1 MTPSSTI
8 EFLIWL
14 LIAASIIAVIAARLR
29 IPYTVALVLGGLILG
44 SFHLPILQSLFAHPP
59 DWLTPNVSLVIFL
72 PALLFEGSLKIQ
84 FRQLRES
91 LVPICLLATVGV
103 LAATLISGFTLHWAL
118 GIPVLIALVFG
129 AIVAATDPIS
139 VLAIFKDMAV
149 DKRLTITVEGE
160 SLFNDGT
167 AVVLYGILFG
177 AVANSHLGISTGIRD
192 FVVEVA
198 GGVAVGAVL
207 GYVFSKLTQRID
219 DPEIEITLTTILAY
233 GSYLLAQS
241 LHLSGVIATVAA
253 GLMIG
258 NFGVRTGMSSRTR
271 IALWSFWEY
280 ASFLINSILFLL
292 IGLQVRVG
300 DLFHM
305 WRAAA
310 LTITAVL
317 AGRVLTV
324 YGLIPISNLLSARIP
339 LRWQHVMVWGGMR
352 GALSLALVLS
362 IGKNFPYR
370 DQLLTMT
377 FGVVA
382 FTIVV
387 QGITMKPL
395 IRLLGIGKNNED
407 DYSRARVRQR
417 AIASALSE
425 LESMANNQL
434 VSRPVYDQ
442 LRHELDARLENANT
456 AVDAILGDNQDRL
469 SAEFQVSRERLSA
482 AEKSAIEQAMQDG
495 WVSASTASKMI
506 DEADLHSGKPNA
518 VPHNTD
524 VYHTQKR
531 QNRGAA
537 NR

>member
-14 LIAASIIAVIAARLR
+14 LIAASVIAVIAARVR
-29 IPYTVALVLGGLILG
+29 IPYTVALVLGGLLLG
-44 SFHLPILQSLFAHPP
+44 SFHLPVLQTLFAHPP
-59 DWLTPNVSLVIFL
+59 DWLTPDVSLIIFL

-84 FRQLRES
+84 FRHLRES
-91 LVPICLLATVGV
+91 LVPIGLLATVGV
-103 LAATLISGFTLHWAL
+103 IAATMISGFALHWAL
-118 GIPVLIALVFG
+118 EIPLIIALVFG

-139 VLAIFKDMAV
+139 VLAIFEDMAV
-149 DKRLTITVEGE
+149 DKRLTTIVEGE

-167 AVVLYGILFG
+167 AVVLYGLLIG
-177 AVANSHLGISTGIRD
+177 AVAHSHLGIVTGIRD
-192 FVVEVA
+192 FVVDVA
-198 GGVAVGAVL
+198 GGAAVGAAL
-207 GYVFSKLTQRID
+207 GYIFSRLTQRID

-258 NFGVRTGMSSRTR
+258 NVGLRTGMSWRTR

-305 WRAAA
+305 WRATL
-310 LTITAVL
+310 LTIAAVL
-317 AGRVLTV
+317 AARVLTV
-324 YGLIPISNLLSARIP
+324 YGIVPVSNLFSTRIP
-339 LRWQHVMVWGGMR
+339 GRWQHVMVWGGMR

-362 IGKNFPYR
+362 LGNDFPYR
-370 DQLLTMT
+370 SQLLTMT

-395 IRLLGIGKNNED
+395 IRLLGIGKDSED

-417 AIASALSE
+417 AIVSATSE
-425 LESMANNQL
+425 LETMVHQQL
-434 VSRPVYDQ
+434 ISPQAYQR
-442 LRHELDARLENANT
+442 LRHELDARQENANT
-456 AVDAILGDNQDRL
+456 VVESILGDNQDRL
-469 SAEFQVSRERLSA
+469 KEEIQAARTRLDRV
-482 AEKSAIEQAMQDG
+482 EKGAIEQAMHDG
-495 WVSASTASKMI
+495 WISAKTASKMVA
-506 DEADLHSGKPNA
+506 ETESH
-518 VPHNTD
+518 
-524 VYHTQKR
+524 
-531 QNRGAA
+531 AA
-537 NR
+537 ASEKVEGSK